1 MNEINKGKM
10 QMNREE
16 TYSLVLDELRASKK
30 LSQKEINNSVF
41 NLVVVENEIWWRSKQ
56 TWRYSNV

>member
-16 TYSLVLDELRASKK
+16 AYSLVLDELRASKK